1 MATIPTV
8 LDTPARDLG
17 RREPPIPPRDGGD
30 GRGGNGG
37 YPSGSS
43 RAEVAVLGIWVAL
56 APILMLFLA
65 FVSAYVVRR
74 GLGQDWSAV
83 PVPRLLWLNT
93 GVLLA
98 SSFLLEPGRADLQR
112 SAGARGWFA
121 ATLLCGVL
129 FVCGQYLGWREW
141 WGRGIHI
148 GSSAY
153 TSFFYLLTGAHAVH
167 LSLGLLA
174 LGANALWPAH
184 GWGGMTRTV
193 LARVTAVYWHFMGAL
208 WVGLF
213 LVLNFWR

>member
-1 MATIPTV
+1 VATMPTV
-8 LDTPARDLG
+8 LETPARDIG
-17 RREPPIPPRDGGD
+17 RREPPAPPRDGGG

-37 YPSGSS
+37 SPSGPT

-65 FVSAYVVRR
+65 FISAYVVRR
-74 GLGQDWSAV
+74 GIGQDWSAV

-98 SSFLLEPGRADLQR
+98 SSFLLERGRSDLQR
-112 SAGARGWFA
+112 GAGARGWFA
-121 ATLLCGVL
+121 VTLLFGML

-141 WGRGIHI
+141 WSRGIHI

-153 TSFFYLLTGAHAVH
+153 TSFFYLLTGAHALH

-174 LGANALWPAH
+174 LGANALWPTP
-184 GWGGMTRTV
+184 GWGGMTRGV
-193 LARVTAVYWHFMGAL
+193 LSRVTAIYWHFMGAL